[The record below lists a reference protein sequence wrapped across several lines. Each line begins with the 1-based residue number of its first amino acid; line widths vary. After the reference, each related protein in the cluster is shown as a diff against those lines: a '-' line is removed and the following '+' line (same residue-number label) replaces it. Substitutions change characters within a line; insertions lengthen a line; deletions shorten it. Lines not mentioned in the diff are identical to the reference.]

1 MNITKL
7 FAHTNSNSNSNTQP
21 ITDVLDNSNSN
32 ECEKNTIFLES
43 IHK

>member
-21 ITDVLDNSNSN
+21 ITDAIDNYNLN
-32 ECEKNTIFLES
+32 QCEKDTIFLEP